1 MNYLYLLIDIFTILI
16 PFIFSFHKKIKFNKF
31 FLDFY
36 KASFIVAIFFL
47 IWDASFTKM
56 GIWNF
61 NSRYVMGFYIL
72 GLPIEEILFFFCIP
86 FSCVF
91 TYFCLDRFYNLKWN
105 QSFESAFCISLSL
118 ILFLVGLI
126 FIDRWYTSV
135 TFISTAVVCLTLK
148 YILRVSWFGKAVTVY
163 AILLIP
169 FLIVNGILTGTGI
182 SEAVVR
188 YNNAENLNF
197 RILTIPF
204 EDVFYGFEMF
214 LLNLYLFKYF
224 AGKQLAMVRSM
235 NTNYSFDPSKTV

>member
-1 MNYLYLLIDIFTILI
+1 MNYLYLLVDFFTILI
-16 PFIFSFHKKIKFNKF
+16 PFIFSFHKKIKFNRF

-36 KASFIVAIFFL
+36 KASFIVAVVFL
-47 IWDASFTKM
+47 IWDATFTKM

-61 NSRYVMGFYIL
+61 NPRYVIGFYVL

-91 TYFCLDRFYNLKWN
+91 TYFCLDRFYNLQWN
-105 QSFESAFCISLSL
+105 KNIENAFCIILSL
-118 ILFLVGLI
+118 GLI
-126 FIDRWYTSV
+126 VVGVIFLDRWYTSV
-135 TFISTAVVCLTLK
+135 TFISTALVCLTLK
-148 YILRVSWFGKAVTVY
+148 YIFRVSWFGKAVTVY
-163 AILLIP
+163 AVLLIP

-182 SEAVVR
+182 PEAVVR

-224 AGKQLAMVRSM
+224 AGKQLAMVRSI
-235 NTNYSFDPSKTV
+235 NTKYTFDPSKTV